1 MPERQQTA
9 DVAMAMLDN
18 IARRD
23 GPNAGVR
30 AARALVE
37 VAASFIAVTL
47 GPDEAASHLRSVALL
62 VEKPSH

>member
-37 VAASFIAVTL
+37 VAASLIAVTL
-47 GPDEAASHLRSVALL
+47 GPDGGCEPFAQCRVTS
-62 VEKPSH
+62 